1 MHCCSDSDFFLIWME
16 LGWWRDSLGR
26 QAWTYWLWS
35 AASQCCAA
43 QLGSLPRGWAGQAG
57 RWRWRWSSCWSR
69 RWSKAGHCYHCF
81 TCICWAAAEK
91 LLSSPGARVGPAGS
105 QVGNLPGLGHS
116 VAKGRGSNW
125 NAWKRCHSALHCW
138 IWRAGD
144 DEYKGHR
151 WGALL
156 WLWGGCHQWWFRQ
169 VVGGCSPNLPR
180 LGHGPGKLQSAV
192 DSYPLAHL
200 GPSYER
206 RRSKCVLL
214 LGLLQYNQ
222 TKMLLCHV
230 WISHVL
236 HVWTTCLNVHSYA
249 RTNDFMFKSGT
260 NVGYQTPAAQSGEK
274 SCRQIE
280 FLSKVVSP
288 ESQKTVS
295 PKSQAEPPGA
305 PIIRRD
311 IFCCLVL
318 QSHHI
323 CHFFRYTFQNVRFN
337 TKYNYCLNC
346 SLLLLLKPAWKTFRI
361 WVSTHKYCVDT
372 LTELKLDF
380 LFLQILGDLG
390 PKALTIQ

>member
-1 MHCCSDSDFFLIWME
+1 M
-16 LGWWRDSLGR
+16 
-26 QAWTYWLWS
+26 
-35 AASQCCAA
+35 
-43 QLGSLPRGWAGQAG
+43 
-57 RWRWRWSSCWSR
+57 
-69 RWSKAGHCYHCF
+69 
-81 TCICWAAAEK
+81 
-91 LLSSPGARVGPAGS
+91 
-105 QVGNLPGLGHS
+105 
-116 VAKGRGSNW
+116 
-125 NAWKRCHSALHCW
+125 
-138 IWRAGD
+138 
-144 DEYKGHR
+144 
-151 WGALL
+151 
-156 WLWGGCHQWWFRQ
+156 
-169 VVGGCSPNLPR
+169 VGGCSPNLPR

-318 QSHHI
+318 QSDHI

-380 LFLQILGDLG
+380 LFLQIPGDLG